1 MHDFLDNLGAQQY
14 EKSMKKNIIKNLR
27 QNDGYYDFTSVN
39 VKNLAT
45 LIEDLYSRIE
55 ELETQLKDVRN

>member
-45 LIEDLYSRIE
+45 LLEDLYSRIE
-55 ELETQLKDVRN
+55 ELETQLKDDKN

>member
-55 ELETQLKDVRN
+55 ELEIQLKDDKN

>member
-55 ELETQLKDVRN
+55 ELETQLKDARN